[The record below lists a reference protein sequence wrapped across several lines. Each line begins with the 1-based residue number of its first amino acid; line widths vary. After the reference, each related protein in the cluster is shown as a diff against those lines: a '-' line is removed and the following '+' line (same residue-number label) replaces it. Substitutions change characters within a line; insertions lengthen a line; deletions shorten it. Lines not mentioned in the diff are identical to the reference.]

1 MLINLKKAGVII
13 LVTLEYKEKNTTRIN
28 ESQYIM
34 RKGSIHEKDIKILT
48 VYLPGNI
55 LSKCIKQKQL

>member
-28 ESQYIM
+28 ES
-34 RKGSIHEKDIKILT
+34 
-48 VYLPGNI
+48 
-55 LSKCIKQKQL
+55 